1 MKMNQKN
8 WKFFAGIGLL
18 LVIAGIVIFPDD
30 PIIGIL
36 AILLGVYNVVK
47 GLRLK
52 RGIQPLIIR
61 EQIKREQ
68 SLKDE
73 VENKIGKTN
82 KKE

>member
-1 MKMNQKN
+1 MNQKN